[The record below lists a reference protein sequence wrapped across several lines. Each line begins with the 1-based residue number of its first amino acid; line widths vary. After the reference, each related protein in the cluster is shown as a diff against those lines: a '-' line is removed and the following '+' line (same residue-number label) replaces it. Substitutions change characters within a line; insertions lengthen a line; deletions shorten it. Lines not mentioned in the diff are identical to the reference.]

1 MNFFS
6 GRVAVFFFLLKFGL
20 VFNLYDFIDHIG
32 GSLTNK

>member
-6 GRVAVFFFLLKFGL
+6 SRVAVFFLLKFGL